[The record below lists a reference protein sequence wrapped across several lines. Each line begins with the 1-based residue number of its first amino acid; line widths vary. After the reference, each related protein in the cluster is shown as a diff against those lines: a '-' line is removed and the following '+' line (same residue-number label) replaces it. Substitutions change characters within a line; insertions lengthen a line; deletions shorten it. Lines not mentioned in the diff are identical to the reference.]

1 MDLSRAIEALK
12 GGGTVLLYD
21 FDSREAEVDL
31 VIHASN
37 VTEEKVNFMRRA
49 AGGLICFATT
59 DTLLGSLGLP
69 FMADALRRIGL
80 DGLVKRPRYGDEPA
94 FSIYVNHVDTT
105 TGIRDPDR
113 ALTIRKLW
121 EVVELAARDIDK
133 AREKFFSDFYS
144 PGHLPILGAR
154 IGRRWG
160 HTEMAVLLALLSGL
174 SPAVVIV
181 EYLGEGVAPVT
192 LSEAVKMGQLIGAPV
207 VRGEEVKR
215 YWESLG
221 DSSKASIGVA
231 PWV

>member
-1 MDLSRAIEALK
+1 MDPLRAAETLK
-12 GGGTVLLYD
+12 NGGAILLYD
-21 FDSREAEVDL
+21 FDNREAEVDL
-31 VIHASN
+31 VVHASSI
-37 VTEEKVNFMRRA
+37 TEEKVNFMRRV

-69 FMADALRRIGL
+69 FMVEALKRAGL
-80 DGLVKRPRYGDEPA
+80 GRLVKRPRYGDEPA
-94 FSIYVNHVDTT
+94 FSIYVNHVDTA
-105 TGIRDPDR
+105 TGIRDADR

-121 EVVELAARDIDK
+121 EVVELAVRDVDK
-133 AREKFFSDFYS
+133 ARERFFSDFYS

-181 EYLGEGVAPVT
+181 EYLGEDVTPVS
-192 LSEAVKMGQLIGAPV
+192 LNQAVKVGELIGAPV

-215 YWESLG
+215 YWDTMG
-221 DSSKASIGVA
+221 DPAKASIGTA